1 MTLLKARC
9 GNTWKPWM
17 TKEKR
22 HKAKKMDDSVRREMD
37 CLIESLSFEPINFHE
52 VKARIRHLM
61 SIEGK
66 RK

>member
-1 MTLLKARC
+1 M
-9 GNTWKPWM
+9 
-17 TKEKR
+17 
-22 HKAKKMDDSVRREMD
+22 KKGKQHTEMRESSKCELDRLVDSLD
-37 CLIESLSFEPINFHE
+37 FEPVNFHE